1 MIIVRRRYGPNR
13 ADVLIADLLIKRT
26 VTPRVIAYRS
36 GHAAVIVRV
45 VARRTKR
52 HESRAQSRPD
62 LCGDCG
68 SDGSLWARAGPISGV
83 IVRDERVVH
92 LGVRMHP
99 ARDVRRI
106 GVGAG
111 FLYMLPGIGGVVFNV
126 ALAEHIAHRGA
137 NIAANVILFLV
148 GAALAIAAKLLPAD
162 TIARL
167 FPVAV
172 LVFTF
177 TGPPVIVVGLGTIGF
192 GSFQGTALLFVLVL
206 IYGFYLLVR
215 PLALLLLAETSAGVA
230 ILYEVSDGIVGPGV
244 QAATYIAVFGGVGF
258 LLGNLVEEV
267 HSSAEREAIARAT
280 LAELNDSLESQV
292 AEQVD
297 ELERMGEMRRFLPA
311 QIADAIMT
319 SGAESVLEPHRR
331 EIAVLFADL
340 RGFTRFAGEV
350 EPEEV
355 LSVLDDYHRVFGAH
369 VSAFGATVGTFSGD
383 GVMAYLNDPY
393 PCDKPATRIVELG
406 VAFMASLEPLRA
418 AWARDGYDL
427 ACGMGIAMG
436 HATLGVIGVE
446 GRHDYTALGTAVN
459 LASRLCEAAHGGQI
473 LIDRRVHNQVEGE
486 VITRR
491 LDDRPLKGFGTP
503 VPNYEVVSPAS
514 SSA

>member
-1 MIIVRRRYGPNR
+1 MKNE
-13 ADVLIADLLIKRT
+13 
-26 VTPRVIAYRS
+26 
-36 GHAAVIVRV
+36 H
-45 VARRTKR
+45 
-52 HESRAQSRPD
+52 
-62 LCGDCG
+62 
-68 SDGSLWARAGPISGV
+68 
-83 IVRDERVVH
+83 VVH

-99 ARDVRRI
+99 APDIRRI
-106 GVGAG
+106 GIGAG
-111 FLYMLPGIGGVVFNV
+111 FVYMLPGFGGVVFNA
-126 ALAEHIAHRGA
+126 ALASHIAHRGA
-137 NIAANVILFLV
+137 NIAVNVILFCL
-148 GAALAIAAKLLPAD
+148 GAGVAIASKVLPAD
-162 TIARL
+162 KLVRL

-172 LVFTF
+172 LAFTF

-230 ILYEVSDGIVGPGV
+230 ILYEISDGIVGPGV
-244 QAATYIAVFGGVGF
+244 QAATYIGVFGGVGF

-267 HSSAEREAIARAT
+267 HSSAESEAVARAA
-280 LAELNDSLESQV
+280 LAELNGSLESKV
-292 AEQVD
+292 AEQVG

-319 SGAESVLEPHRR
+319 SGGETVLQPHRR

-355 LSVLDDYHRVFGAH
+355 LRVLADYHRVFGIQVA
-369 VSAFGATVGTFSGD
+369 AFGATVGTFSGD

-406 VAFMASLEPLRA
+406 VAFMQSLDPLRA
-418 AWARDGYDL
+418 AWSRDGYDL
-427 ACGMGIAMG
+427 TCGIGIAMG

-459 LASRLCEAAHGGQI
+459 LAARLCDAAQGGQI
-473 LIDRRVHNQVEGE
+473 LIDRRVRNQVDGE
-486 VITRR
+486 VLTMQLEDRR
-491 LDDRPLKGFGTP
+491 LKGFASP
-503 VPNYEVVSPAS
+503 VPNYEVALPAS
-514 SSA
+514 SPG